1 MTIAL
6 WCVLIGGLMPL
17 AWTGVAKWSGDQKLG
32 PEENKD
38 PRAWLA
44 TLTGAQAR
52 ANAAQLNA
60 IEAFPLFAAAVIIAH
75 VLGAD
80 QGMADKLAM
89 AWVGLRLVYGVLYI
103 TDISA
108 VRTLVWGAALAVTV
122 WIFTLA
128 A

>member
-17 AWTGVAKWSGDQKLG
+17 AWTGVAKWGGENKLG
-32 PEENKD
+32 PEENRN

-44 TLTGAQAR
+44 TLGGMQER

-60 IEAFPLFAAAVIIAH
+60 IEAFPLFAAAVIVAH
-75 VLGAD
+75 MLGAD
-80 QGMADKLAM
+80 QGMADMLAM
-89 AWVGLRLVYGVLYI
+89 VWVALRLAYGVLYI
-103 TDISA
+103 ADIGA
-108 VRTLVWGAALAVTV
+108 ARTLVWGAALATTV